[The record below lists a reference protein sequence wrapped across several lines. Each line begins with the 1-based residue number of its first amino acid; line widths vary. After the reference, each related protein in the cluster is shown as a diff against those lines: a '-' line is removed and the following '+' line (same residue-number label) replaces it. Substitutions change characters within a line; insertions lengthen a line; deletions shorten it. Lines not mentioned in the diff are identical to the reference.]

1 MCRGGQ
7 PWGRDGPSPMVYPSG
22 ADFPLAQWAPVI
34 FMVSTAAAIEN
45 GPEIQ
50 FEESASDAAI
60 LPGLEGRA

>member
-1 MCRGGQ
+1 
-7 PWGRDGPSPMVYPSG
+7 MVYPSG